1 MMQTLKRKKFGLD
14 DRLKGALLQH
24 RAFSP
29 DGMSERL
36 FGLLF
41 SGLVYPQIWE
51 DPEVDLAAMELR
63 PEHNIATIASGGC
76 NMLSYLAKGPAAID
90 VADLNASHIALNR
103 LKIAAFAHLPGHGDV
118 MRFFGIA
125 DQPSNA
131 EAYRTFIAPHLDVDT
146 RRYWEKRRL
155 NGKRRID
162 VFNGNFYRTGLL
174 GRFIGASHMAA
185 RLYGVDLTEL
195 MEAKTIEEQ
204 REFFDRKIAPMFD
217 RKVVRWITARKSSL
231 FGLGIPPRQFDEL
244 ASLTDEKTL
253 AGVLR
258 ERVEKLACHF
268 PLNENYFAWQAFAR
282 RYPTPEEGK
291 LPPYLARE
299 NYSPIKDNLG
309 RVSLH
314 HANFEAV
321 LAGKADGSMDRFV
334 LLDAQDWMT
343 DAQINNLWREIT
355 RTARAGARIIFRTA
369 AEKSI
374 VENRLAP
381 EIEARWTYLRDRS
394 EDLNRM
400 DRSAIYGGFH
410 IYELAR

>member
-1 MMQTLKRKKFGLD
+1 MTQALKKKKFGLD
-14 DRLKGALLQH
+14 ERLKGALLQH
-24 RAFSP
+24 RALSF

-51 DPEVDLAAMELR
+51 DPDVDLLAMELT
-63 PEHNIATIASGGC
+63 PEHRIATIASGGC
-76 NMLSYLAKGPAAID
+76 NMLSYLAKGPASID

-103 LKIAAFAHLPGHGDV
+103 LKIAAFAHLPGHPDV

-125 DQPSNA
+125 NEPSNGQ
-131 EAYRTFIAPHLDVDT
+131 AYKQFIAPHLDFET

-155 NGKRRID
+155 NGQKRID

-185 RLYGVDLTEL
+185 RLYGVDLTEI
-195 MEAKTIEEQ
+195 MEARTIEEQ
-204 REFFDRKIAPMFD
+204 REFFDRKIAPIFD

-244 ASLTDEKTL
+244 ASLTDDRSL
-253 AGVLR
+253 ANVLR

-282 RYPTPEEGK
+282 RYPRPEEGK
-291 LPPYLARE
+291 LPPYLGRE
-299 NYSPIKDNLG
+299 SYQPIKNNLD
-309 RVSLH
+309 RVTLH

-321 LAGKADGSMDRFV
+321 LATKPVASMDRFV

-343 DAQINNLWREIT
+343 DQQLNSLWREIT
-355 RTARAGARIIFRTA
+355 RTAREGARIIFRTA

-374 VENRLAP
+374 VENRLAT
-381 EIEARWTYLRDRS
+381 EVDRRWIYLRERS
-394 EDLNRM
+394 EQLNRK

-410 IYELAR
+410 IYELAK

>member
-1 MMQTLKRKKFGLD
+1 MTQALKKKKFGLD
-14 DRLKGALLQH
+14 ERLKGALLQH
-24 RAFSP
+24 RALSF

-51 DPEVDLAAMELR
+51 DPDVDLLAMELT
-63 PEHNIATIASGGC
+63 PEHRIATIASGGC
-76 NMLSYLAKGPAAID
+76 NMLSYLAKGPASID

-103 LKIAAFAHLPGHGDV
+103 LKIPAFAHLPGHPDV

-125 DQPSNA
+125 NEPSNGQ
-131 EAYRTFIAPHLDVDT
+131 AYKQFIAPHLDFET

-155 NGKRRID
+155 NGQKRID

-185 RLYGVDLTEL
+185 RLYGVDLTEI
-195 MEAKTIEEQ
+195 MEARTIEEQ
-204 REFFDRKIAPMFD
+204 REFFDRKIAPIFD

-244 ASLTDEKTL
+244 ASLTDDRSL
-253 AGVLR
+253 ANVLR

-282 RYPTPEEGK
+282 RYPRPEEGK

-299 NYSPIKDNLG
+299 SYQPIKNNLD
-309 RVSLH
+309 RVTLH

-321 LAGKADGSMDRFV
+321 LATKPVASMDRFV

-343 DAQINNLWREIT
+343 DQQLNSLWREIT
-355 RTARAGARIIFRTA
+355 RTAREGARIIFRTA

-374 VENRLAP
+374 VENRLAT
-381 EIEARWTYLRDRS
+381 EVDRRWIYLRERS
-394 EDLNRM
+394 EQLNRK

-410 IYELAR
+410 IYELAK

>member
-1 MMQTLKRKKFGLD
+1 
-14 DRLKGALLQH
+14 
-24 RAFSP
+24 
-29 DGMSERL
+29 
-36 FGLLF
+36 
-41 SGLVYPQIWE
+41 
-51 DPEVDLAAMELR
+51 
-63 PEHNIATIASGGC
+63 
-76 NMLSYLAKGPAAID
+76 
-90 VADLNASHIALNR
+90 
-103 LKIAAFAHLPGHGDV
+103 

-125 DQPSNA
+125 NEPSNGQ
-131 EAYRTFIAPHLDVDT
+131 AYKQFIAPHLDFET

-155 NGKRRID
+155 NGQKRID

-185 RLYGVDLTEL
+185 RLYGVDLTEI
-195 MEAKTIEEQ
+195 MEARTIEEQ
-204 REFFDRKIAPMFD
+204 REFFDRKIAPIFD

-244 ASLTDEKTL
+244 ASLTDDRSL
-253 AGVLR
+253 ANVLR

-282 RYPTPEEGK
+282 RYPRPEEGK

-299 NYSPIKDNLG
+299 SYQPIKNNLD
-309 RVSLH
+309 RVTLH

-321 LAGKADGSMDRFV
+321 LATKPIASMDRFV

-343 DAQINNLWREIT
+343 DQQLNSLWREIT
-355 RTARAGARIIFRTA
+355 RTAREGARIIFRTA

-374 VENRLAP
+374 VENRLAT
-381 EIEARWTYLRDRS
+381 EIDRRWIYLRERS
-394 EDLNRM
+394 EQLNRK

-410 IYELAR
+410 IYELTK

>member
-1 MMQTLKRKKFGLD
+1 MTQALKKKKFGLD
-14 DRLKGALLQH
+14 ERLKGALLQH
-24 RAFSP
+24 RALSF

-51 DPEVDLAAMELR
+51 DPDVDLLAMELT
-63 PEHNIATIASGGC
+63 PEHRIATIASGGC
-76 NMLSYLAKGPAAID
+76 NMLSYLAKGPASID

-103 LKIAAFAHLPGHGDV
+103 LKIAAFAHLPGHPDV

-125 DQPSNA
+125 NEPSNGQ
-131 EAYRTFIAPHLDVDT
+131 AYKQFIAPHLDFET

-155 NGKRRID
+155 NGQKRVD

-185 RLYGVDLTEL
+185 RLYGVDLTEI
-195 MEAKTIEEQ
+195 MEARTIEEQ
-204 REFFDRKIAPMFD
+204 REFFDRKIAPIFD

-244 ASLTDEKTL
+244 ASLTDDRSL
-253 AGVLR
+253 ANVLR

-282 RYPTPEEGK
+282 RYPRPEEGK

-299 NYSPIKDNLG
+299 SYQPIKNNLD
-309 RVSLH
+309 RVTLH

-321 LAGKADGSMDRFV
+321 LATKPVASMDRFV

-343 DAQINNLWREIT
+343 DQQLNSLWREIT
-355 RTARAGARIIFRTA
+355 RTAREGARIIFRTA

-374 VENRLAP
+374 VENRLAT
-381 EIEARWTYLRDRS
+381 EVDRRWIYLRERS
-394 EDLNRM
+394 EQLNRK

-410 IYELAR
+410 IYELAK

>member
-1 MMQTLKRKKFGLD
+1 MTQALKKKKFGLD
-14 DRLKGALLQH
+14 ERLKGALLQH
-24 RAFSP
+24 RALSF

-51 DPEVDLAAMELR
+51 DPDVDLLAMELT
-63 PEHNIATIASGGC
+63 PEHRIATIASGGC
-76 NMLSYLAKGPAAID
+76 NMLSYLAKGPASID

-103 LKIAAFAHLPGHGDV
+103 LKIAAFAHLPGHPDV

-125 DQPSNA
+125 NEPSNGQ
-131 EAYRTFIAPHLDVDT
+131 AYKQFIAPHLDFET

-155 NGKRRID
+155 NGQKRVD

-185 RLYGVDLTEL
+185 RLYGVDLTEI
-195 MEAKTIEEQ
+195 MEARTIEEQ
-204 REFFDRKIAPMFD
+204 REFFDRKIAPIFD

-244 ASLTDEKTL
+244 ASLTDDRSL
-253 AGVLR
+253 AKVLR

-282 RYPTPEEGK
+282 RYPRPEEGK
-291 LPPYLARE
+291 LPPYLAHE
-299 NYSPIKDNLG
+299 SYQPIKNNLD
-309 RVSLH
+309 RVTLH

-321 LAGKADGSMDRFV
+321 LATKPDACMDRFV

-343 DAQINNLWREIT
+343 DQQLNSLWREIT
-355 RTARAGARIIFRTA
+355 RTAREGARIIFRTA

-374 VENRLAP
+374 VENRLAT
-381 EIEARWTYLRDRS
+381 EVDRRWIYLRERS
-394 EDLNRM
+394 EQLNRK

-410 IYELAR
+410 IYELTK

>member
-1 MMQTLKRKKFGLD
+1 MTQALKKKKFGLD
-14 DRLKGALLQH
+14 ERLKGALLQH
-24 RAFSP
+24 RALSF

-51 DPEVDLAAMELR
+51 DPDVDLLAMELT
-63 PEHNIATIASGGC
+63 PEHRIATIASGGC
-76 NMLSYLAKGPAAID
+76 NMLSYLAKGPASID

-103 LKIAAFAHLPGHGDV
+103 LKIAAFAHLPGHPDV

-125 DQPSNA
+125 NEPSNGQ
-131 EAYRTFIAPHLDVDT
+131 AYKQFIAPHLDFET

-155 NGKRRID
+155 NGQKRID

-185 RLYGVDLTEL
+185 RLYGVDLTEI
-195 MEAKTIEEQ
+195 MEARTIEEQ
-204 REFFDRKIAPMFD
+204 REFFDRKIAPIFD

-244 ASLTDEKTL
+244 ASLTDDRSL
-253 AGVLR
+253 ANVLR

-282 RYPTPEEGK
+282 RYPRPEEGK

-299 NYSPIKDNLG
+299 SYQPIKNNLD
-309 RVSLH
+309 RVTLH

-321 LAGKADGSMDRFV
+321 LATKPVASMDRFV

-343 DAQINNLWREIT
+343 DQQLNSLWREIT
-355 RTARAGARIIFRTA
+355 RTAREGARIIFRTA

-374 VENRLAP
+374 VENRLAT
-381 EIEARWTYLRDRS
+381 EVDRRWIYLRERS
-394 EDLNRM
+394 EQLNRK

-410 IYELAR
+410 IYELAK

>member
-1 MMQTLKRKKFGLD
+1 MTQALKRKKFGLD
-14 DRLKGALLQH
+14 ERLKGALLQH
-24 RAFSP
+24 RALSF

-51 DPEVDLAAMELR
+51 DPDVDLLAMELT
-63 PEHNIATIASGGC
+63 PEHRIATIASGGC
-76 NMLSYLAKGPAAID
+76 NMLSYLAKGPASID

-103 LKIAAFAHLPGHGDV
+103 LKIAAFAHLPGHPDV

-125 DQPSNA
+125 NEPSNGQ
-131 EAYRTFIAPHLDVDT
+131 AYKQFIAPHLDFET

-155 NGKRRID
+155 NGQKRID

-185 RLYGVDLTEL
+185 RLYGVDLTEI
-195 MEAKTIEEQ
+195 MEARTIEEQ
-204 REFFDRKIAPMFD
+204 REFFDRKIAPIFD

-244 ASLTDEKTL
+244 ASLTDDRSL
-253 AGVLR
+253 ANVLR

-282 RYPTPEEGK
+282 RYPRPEEGK

-299 NYSPIKDNLG
+299 SYQPIKNNLD
-309 RVSLH
+309 RVTLH

-321 LAGKADGSMDRFV
+321 LATKPIASMDRFV

-343 DAQINNLWREIT
+343 DQQLNSLWREIT
-355 RTARAGARIIFRTA
+355 RTAREGARIIFRTA

-374 VENRLAP
+374 VENRLAT
-381 EIEARWTYLRDRS
+381 EVDRRWIYLRERS
-394 EDLNRM
+394 EQLNRK

-410 IYELAR
+410 IYELAK

>member
-1 MMQTLKRKKFGLD
+1 MTQALKKKKFGLD
-14 DRLKGALLQH
+14 ERLKGALLQH
-24 RAFSP
+24 RALSF

-51 DPEVDLAAMELR
+51 DPDVDLLAMELT
-63 PEHNIATIASGGC
+63 PEHRIATIASGGC
-76 NMLSYLAKGPAAID
+76 NMLSYLAKGPASID

-103 LKIAAFAHLPGHGDV
+103 LKIAAFAHLPGHPDV

-125 DQPSNA
+125 NEPSNGQ
-131 EAYRTFIAPHLDVDT
+131 AYKQFIAPHLDFET

-155 NGKRRID
+155 NGQKRID

-185 RLYGVDLTEL
+185 RLYGVDLTEI
-195 MEAKTIEEQ
+195 MEARTIEEQ
-204 REFFDRKIAPMFD
+204 REFFDRKIAPIFD

-244 ASLTDEKTL
+244 ASLTDDRSL
-253 AGVLR
+253 ANVLR

-282 RYPTPEEGK
+282 RYPRPEEGK

-299 NYSPIKDNLG
+299 SYQPIKNNLD
-309 RVSLH
+309 RVTLH

-321 LAGKADGSMDRFV
+321 LATKPIASMDRFV

-343 DAQINNLWREIT
+343 DQQLNSLWREIT
-355 RTARAGARIIFRTA
+355 RTAREGARIIFRTA

-374 VENRLAP
+374 VENRLAT
-381 EIEARWTYLRDRS
+381 EVDRRWIYLRERS
-394 EDLNRM
+394 EQLNRK

-410 IYELAR
+410 IYELAK

>member
-1 MMQTLKRKKFGLD
+1 MHQAVKSKKFGLD

-24 RAFSP
+24 KAFSF

-51 DPEVDLAAMELR
+51 DPEVDLMAMELR
-63 PEHNIATIASGGC
+63 PEHRIATIASGGC
-76 NMLSYLAKGPAAID
+76 NMLSYLAKGPASID

-103 LKIAAFAHLPGHGDV
+103 LKIAAFAHLPGHPDV

-125 DQPSNA
+125 NEPSNA
-131 EAYRTFIAPHLDVDT
+131 IAYRTFIAPHLDFQT

-155 NGKRRID
+155 NGQRRID

-174 GRFIGASHMAA
+174 GRFIGTSHMAA
-185 RLYGVDLTEL
+185 RLCGVDLTEI
-195 MEAKTIEEQ
+195 MEARTLEEQ
-204 REFFDRKIAPMFD
+204 REFFDRKIAPIFD
-217 RKVVRWITARKSSL
+217 RKVIRWITARKSSL

-258 ERVEKLACHF
+258 ERVGKLACHF
-268 PLNENYFAWQAFAR
+268 PLNDNYFAWQAFAR

-291 LPPYLARE
+291 LPPYLGRD
-299 NYSPIKDNLG
+299 NYQPIKANLD
-309 RVSLH
+309 RVTMH

-321 LAGKADGSMDRFV
+321 LATKTDGSMDRYV

-343 DAQINNLWREIT
+343 DQQLDNLWREIT

-374 VENRLAP
+374 VEGRLSP
-381 EIEARWTYLRDRS
+381 EIDARWTYLRARS
-394 EDLNRM
+394 EELNRL

-410 IYELAR
+410 IYELAP